1 MLFVMLCI
9 VIFVVVRECLEWGP
23 LKLMSNCR
31 HRWWMHGKYASWPH
45 LMRREHLTDAG
56 ATCVE
61 RWGHT
66 SWLIITIT
74 KTSILARFRNHFPR
88 RNTA

>member
-1 MLFVMLCI
+1 
-9 VIFVVVRECLEWGP
+9 
-23 LKLMSNCR
+23 
-31 HRWWMHGKYASWPH
+31 MHGKYASWPH
-45 LMRREHLTDAG
+45 LMRREHLTNNAG

-61 RWGHT
+61 RWSHT
-66 SWLIITIT
+66 SWLIIITIT